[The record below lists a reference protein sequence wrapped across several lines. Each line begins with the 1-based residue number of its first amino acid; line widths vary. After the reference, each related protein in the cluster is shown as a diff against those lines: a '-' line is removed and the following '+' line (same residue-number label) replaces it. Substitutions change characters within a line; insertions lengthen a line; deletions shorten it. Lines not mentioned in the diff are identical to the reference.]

1 MKSKD
6 LWIMKRKKN
15 YLQEIKED
23 KKEKE
28 EIIWKNKKLKEEN
41 NKLKEEI
48 KRLRRIRRENKRKLK
63 KKILK
68 YILNLEDKINKRK
81 EIYQKIKISY

>member
-48 KRLRRIRRENKRKLK
+48 KRLRRIKREEKRKLK
-63 KKILK
+63 KKIIK
-68 YILNLEDKINKRK
+68 YILNLKDRIIKKK
-81 EIYQKIKISY
+81 EYIKK

>member
-1 MKSKD
+1 M
-6 LWIMKRKKN
+6 IKRKRN
-15 YLQEIKED
+15 HLQKIKED

-28 EIIWKNKKLKEEN
+28 KIIWKNKRLKEEN
-41 NKLKEEI
+41 NKLKGEI
-48 KRLRRIRRENKRKLK
+48 RRLRRIRRENKRKLK
-63 KKILK
+63 KKILE